1 MKPNSGIFAL
11 DFKGQLI
18 SFGNKVWDSFASVHL
33 NGKQEIHTFNSSTCQ
48 SKNFK
53 KVLFVNPP
61 ECTYSCN
68 KKGPHHRHH
77 FLAFFTHAKASAKR
91 ARSARHTQWEKTW
104 KRCFFSMP
112 FPVVLVWC
120 SSLISA
126 CLRLPEKRQKITL
139 IMQANLFKTY
149 HFIFPGSL

>member
-1 MKPNSGIFAL
+1 MEKSLATLFTLQVFIKPNSGIFAL
-11 DFKGQLI
+11 DFKSQLI

-33 NGKQEIHTFNSSTCQ
+33 NGKQEIHTFTSSACQ

-61 ECTYSCN
+61 ECTYSSN

-77 FLAFFTHAKASAKR
+77 FWHFSRMWRQVQSEQGVPDTHNGKR
-91 ARSARHTQWEKTW
+91 RGR
-104 KRCFFSMP
+104 RFFSMP

-126 CLRLPEKRQKITL
+126 CLRLPEKTPK
-139 IMQANLFKTY
+139 NNTY
-149 HFIFPGSL
+149 NAG